1 MWCIWMNADEAET
14 GFLGWLGDRGD
25 RPYLLLDPKLPY
37 KDNNL
42 ISLRSSL
49 PPVEPKLP
57 YKSNN
62 LILSVKPHTP
72 LEASFLLE

>member
-1 MWCIWMNADEAET
+1 LVGRSPRSSRSLVGT
-14 GFLGWLGDRGD
+14 
-25 RPYLLLDPKLPY
+25 KLPHL
-37 KDNNL
+37 DNNL
-42 ISLRSSL
+42 ISLRSSI

-62 LILSVKPHTP
+62 LILSVKLHTA